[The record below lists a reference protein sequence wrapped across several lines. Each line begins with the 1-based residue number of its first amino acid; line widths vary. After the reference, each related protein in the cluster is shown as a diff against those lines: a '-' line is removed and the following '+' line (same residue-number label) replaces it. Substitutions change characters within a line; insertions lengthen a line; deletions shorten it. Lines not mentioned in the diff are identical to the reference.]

1 MCLESDLRL
10 ESDLDGE
17 NVTHERHELRIIIV
31 VAFQDTWLSVV
42 SSVDTGTLDTRLN
55 TSEST
60 IYTDLMREKY
70 CKMVLR

>member
-31 VAFQDTWLSVV
+31 VAFQDT
-42 SSVDTGTLDTRLN
+42 
-55 TSEST
+55 
-60 IYTDLMREKY
+60 
-70 CKMVLR
+70 